1 MNNFVAGLVCNLLQ
15 GCGPAGGY
23 APPQV
28 PTNPNVI
35 VYQVRADSIPVQQVT
50 FNSIANIGL
59 DCNKKDLIIN
69 YINANV
75 PNRGTVEQLSDSE
88 RRLNAV
94 ARTKI
99 WQLRTYCS

>member
-1 MNNFVAGLVCNLLQ
+1 MNSFVAGLICNLIQ
-15 GCGPAGGY
+15 GCGPQLGY

-35 VYQVRADSIPVQQVT
+35 VYQVRADSVPVQQVD
-50 FNSIANIGL
+50 FNAIAAIGL

-69 YINANV
+69 YIETNV
-75 PNRGTVEQLSDSE
+75 PNRGAVEQLVDSE

>member
-1 MNNFVAGLVCNLLQ
+1 MNSLIAGMICNLLQ
-15 GCGPAGGY
+15 GCGPVNGY
-23 APPQV
+23 EPPRP

-35 VYQVRADSIPVQQVT
+35 VYQVRPDSVPVQQVT
-50 FNSIANIGL
+50 FDSIANIGL

-69 YINANV
+69 YIETNV

-88 RRLNAV
+88 RKLNAV
-94 ARTKI
+94 ARIKI